1 MKNILITGGSGFIGK
16 NLVEQLSATYQ
27 IWAPTHHELELL
39 DTSAVDRFFAE
50 HPVEAVVHCAVRPG
64 HRNAADP
71 SRQLEYNLRMFFNL
85 VRNVSSQQKLVL
97 LNSGLVYGLEHYQ
110 PKMPESYFD
119 QRLPVDE
126 GGLSKYV
133 AAKYIERCPNMVELR
148 VFGVFGKYEDYAI
161 RFISNMICKAL
172 FNLPLTIKQNRRFD
186 YVYIDDLVPIV
197 DYFVQNSPSRRAFNV
212 TPDRAV
218 TLEEIARLVLEVAGK
233 DLPIKVAQAGMGV
246 EYSGDNTL
254 LRQEIKNLKFTLL
267 RQAIE
272 RLFAWYAAHKDQIN
286 RDSLLIDK

>member
-1 MKNILITGGSGFIGK
+1 
-16 NLVEQLSATYQ
+16 
-27 IWAPTHHELELL
+27 
-39 DTSAVDRFFAE
+39 
-50 HPVEAVVHCAVRPG
+50 
-64 HRNAADP
+64 
-71 SRQLEYNLRMFFNL
+71 
-85 VRNVSSQQKLVL
+85 
-97 LNSGLVYGLEHYQ
+97 
-110 PKMPESYFD
+110 MPESYFD